1 MKVDI
6 ETIYYIAK
14 LAKLNFTQE
23 EAEAFANEFEG
34 ILNHFANIDKEDLT
48 GIQINDY
55 DKKKSALRKD
65 QTRIYK
71 DKKKLFQN
79 VKEMQNNAI
88 VIPKVME

>member
-34 ILNHFANIDKEDLT
+34 ILNHFTNIDKEDLT

-65 QTRIYK
+65 QTRICE

-79 VKEMQNNAI
+79 VKEMQDNAI